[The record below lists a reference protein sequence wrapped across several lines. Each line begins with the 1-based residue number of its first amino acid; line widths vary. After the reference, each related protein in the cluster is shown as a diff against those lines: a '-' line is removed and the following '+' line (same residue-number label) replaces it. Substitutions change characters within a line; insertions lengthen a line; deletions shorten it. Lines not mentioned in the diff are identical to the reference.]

1 MRFNRIFPMGLA
13 VYAKLTGKIEKDRG
27 AEIVAWLT
35 TIAPDKTYHLHLL
48 IDSNGGNI
56 TAGRT
61 LHSYLSNPKS
71 QVTVYAGRHLNS
83 VAPICFLGADNRAL
97 SASTEVILHRARPA
111 DDGPPDCASLQVD
124 NAWMLSVLD
133 ARVTITNEE
142 RERLLGG
149 EELRFAA
156 AIAKRRGFG
165 QRIMEFAPADGAEIS
180 EFQRGEPGSA

>member
-1 MRFNRIFPMGLA
+1 MGLA

-35 TIAPDKTYHLHLL
+35 TIAPDKTCHLHLL

-71 QVTVYAGRHLNS
+71 QVTVYAGRHLSS

-97 SASTEVILHRARPA
+97 SASTEVIIHRARPA
-111 DDGPPDCASLQVD
+111 DDGPPDIASLQTD

-133 ARVTITNEE
+133 ERATITNEE
-142 RERLLGG
+142 RDRLLGG
-149 EELRFAA
+149 EDLTFAA
-156 AIAKRRGFG
+156 PLARLRGFG
-165 QRIMEFAPADGAEIS
+165 QRIMEFAPPAGADIS
-180 EFQRGEPGSA
+180 EFPQGEPGSA